1 MAIDF
6 LHHINLNQN
15 EAKQLVFEN
24 ITTTNI
30 DAMKDAIT
38 PGQVLFNTTVSKFQF
53 WDGTNWINLGE
64 KLTESEV
71 RAMVSATDAGGDGSF
86 TYDNS
91 SGVFTYTG
99 PSASET
105 RAHFSGGTGI
115 TLKDGE
121 IISDITQY
129 ADADVQSYLSAGTGV
144 SLSASGEF
152 SIGQAVGTSDNVSF
166 GDIDS
171 SGDVVVKGNLTVQ
184 GSTVSVNQTEI
195 NVTNAFVFEGSK
207 ADEFETTLSI
217 IEPTKDQTIQLP
229 DATGTIALTS
239 QVRTDEQIE
248 DLVGDMVA
256 TNAADATGSDQSGI
270 SVTYDDANGKLDFNV
285 LDPTITLTGAVTG
298 SGTITNLGDV
308 SIATTPA
315 KNHAYSSSAFPPS
328 DAKTFSVTHGLST
341 LNVIVSIVKGGKV
354 IYADVTIKDKDTLT
368 IDFAKN
374 QAAKSITVNVLS
386 AAV

>member
-30 DAMKDAIT
+30 AAMKESIT

-64 KLTESEV
+64 KLTETEV
-71 RAMVSATDAGGDGSF
+71 RKMVSASDAGGDGSF
-86 TYDNS
+86 TYDDS
-91 SGVFTYTG
+91 SGVFEYTG

-105 RAHFSGGTGI
+105 RAHFSDGTGI

-121 IISDITQY
+121 ISSDITQY
-129 ADADVQSYLSAGTGV
+129 ADADVQAYLSGGTGV
-144 SLSASGEF
+144 TMSAAGEF
-152 SIGQAVGTSDNVSF
+152 SIGQAVGTSSDVSF
-166 GDIDS
+166 GDIDA
-171 SGDVVVKGNLTVQ
+171 SGDVVVKGNLTVS
-184 GSTVSVNQTEI
+184 GTTVSVNQTEV

-217 IEPTKDQTIQLP
+217 AEPTADRKIELP
-229 DATGTIALTS
+229 DSDGTIALTS

-248 DLVGDMVA
+248 DLVGAMVD
-256 TNAADATGSDQSGI
+256 TTSPGSDQSGI
-270 SVTYDDANGKLDFNV
+270 AVTYDDTNGKLDFNV
-285 LDPTITLTGAVTG
+285 ADPTITLTGGVTG
-298 SGTITNLGDV
+298 SATMTNLGNV

-315 KNHAYSSSAFPPS
+315 LNKAFSSSAFPAS
-328 DAKTFSVTHGLST
+328 DAKTFTVTHGLAT
-341 LNVIVSIVKGGKV
+341 ENVITSIVKGGKV

>member
-171 SGDVVVKGNLTVQ
+171 SGNVIIKGNLTVQ

-229 DATGTIALTS
+229 DNTGTIALTS
-239 QVRTDEQIE
+239 QIRTNVQIQ
-248 DLVGDMVA
+248 DIVGVMVDTA
-256 TNAADATGSDQSGI
+256 SPGSDQSGI
-270 SVTYDDANGKLDFNV
+270 AVTYDDTNKKLDFNV
-285 LDPTITLTGAVTG
+285 ADPTITLTGAVTG
-298 SGTITNLGDV
+298 SGTISNLGDV